1 MGRLKRG
8 LLIAALTLAGT
19 APSAADSMRCGKYL
33 VSTGDTQSRVQ
44 DLCGEP
50 QRAWQ
55 DGFIEEILRRNDGYS
70 DLSSAQPPYPTRPGG
85 YEREIRRV
93 IPVYRWEYNLGRG
106 TFLKTLV
113 FHSDTLVGIIDGP
126 RQ

>member
-50 QRAWQ
+50 QRAWH
-55 DGFIEEILRRNDGYS
+55 DGYS
-70 DLSSAQPPYPTRPGG
+70 DLSSAQPTYPTRPGG